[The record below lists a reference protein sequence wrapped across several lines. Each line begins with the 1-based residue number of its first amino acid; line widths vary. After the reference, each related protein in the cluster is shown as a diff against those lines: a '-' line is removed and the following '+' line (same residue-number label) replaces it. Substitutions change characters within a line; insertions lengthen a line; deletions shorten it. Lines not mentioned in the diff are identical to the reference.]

1 MLFSLKY
8 VSHSVENL
16 HEYIKHTIQEVCC
29 KPNGAFSVNKLHP
42 DFQAIVEAVSKNKN
56 DYLKQPI
63 EDIYNICLTLDTSQL
78 KIISDAFSTNNAIE
92 DLCEGRLKPFLYE
105 DIEKISVP
113 LSEKLKQFCK
123 DLFNHV
129 LKLKSYSSTNG
140 EIDEHYDKFMVENS
154 IGICPFCGLSDLKS
168 DNLSKR
174 DAYDHYLPKN
184 TYPFNTVNF
193 KNLIPA
199 CNTCNSSY
207 KLAKDPISK
216 GNRTAF
222 YPFSAM
228 KPSFEIGIKISS
240 IDFDN
245 PKNNVISISITSAKQ
260 VEVNS
265 WRDTYGID
273 ELYNDKCRSED
284 SKYWI
289 IQITELIN
297 SGYDIKSY
305 FPTYIQN
312 RKSTPYLEKN
322 FLRVPFLEEC
332 MLIGVFG

>member
-29 KPNGAFSVNKLHP
+29 KPNGTFSVNKLHP

-56 DYLKQPI
+56 DYLKKPI
-63 EDIYNICLTLDTSQL
+63 EDIYNICLTLDVTQL
-78 KIISDAFSTNNAIE
+78 QLISNAFSINNAIE

-113 LSEKLKQFCK
+113 LSEMLKQFCK

-140 EIDEHYDKFMVENS
+140 EIDEHYDKFMIENS
-154 IGICPFCGLSDLKS
+154 IGVCPFCGLSDLKS
-168 DNLSKR
+168 DILSKR

-184 TYPFNTVNF
+184 NYPFNTVNF
-193 KNLIPA
+193 KNLIPV

-207 KLAKDPISK
+207 KLVNDPIAK

-222 YPFSAM
+222 YPF
-228 KPSFEIGIKISS
+228 
-240 IDFDN
+240 
-245 PKNNVISISITSAKQ
+245 Q
-260 VEVNS
+260 V
-265 WRDTYGID
+265 
-273 ELYNDKCRSED
+273 
-284 SKYWI
+284 
-289 IQITELIN
+289 
-297 SGYDIKSY
+297 
-305 FPTYIQN
+305 
-312 RKSTPYLEKN
+312 
-322 FLRVPFLEEC
+322 LR
-332 MLIGVFG
+332 